1 MSKTWIKAGLTA
13 VVLMVGV
20 MQSGAQQEPANLEEL
35 QKGFAN
41 MMQAMTSGATNAT
54 LIDFRELKALLPAS
68 LPDMKRTSAKGE
80 KNSAMGMSVSQAT
93 GRYENEEGGSI
104 TIEIQDLGGT
114 GMSGLLAMGFQA
126 DVESESDDGYEKT
139 YTYKDNK
146 VREEYNTSSRS
157 GELSLLAG
165 KRIVVKISA
174 NDVDAEIMT
183 KALESIDV
191 SKLGALGQSAA
202 K

>member
-1 MSKTWIKAGLTA
+1 MNRTWIKAGLTA
-13 VVLMVGV
+13 VVLMAGV
-20 MQSGAQQEPANLEEL
+20 MQGSAQQEQPNLEEL

-146 VREEYNTSSRS
+146 VREEYNTSSRT

-165 KRIVVKISA
+165 QRVVVKISA
-174 NDVDAEIMT
+174 SDVDAEVMT

-191 SKLGALGQSAA
+191 SKLSSLSQSAA

>member
-1 MSKTWIKAGLTA
+1 MNRTWIKAGLTA
-13 VVLMVGV
+13 VVLMAGV
-20 MQSGAQQEPANLEEL
+20 MQGSAQQEQPNLEEL

-93 GRYENEEGGSI
+93 GQYENEEGGSI
-104 TIEIQDLGGT
+104 TIEIQDFGGT

-146 VREEYNTSSRS
+146 VREEYNTSSRT

-165 KRIVVKISA
+165 QRVVVKISA
-174 NDVDAEIMT
+174 SDVDAEIMT

-191 SKLGALGQSAA
+191 SKLSSLSQSAA